1 MPVAF
6 TLTVTVFGIPGTA
19 VFDTVTDPMET
30 VRVDLFGLGRFFT
43 IQLLI
48 EATKT

>member
-6 TLTVTVFGIPGTA
+6 TVTVTVFGIPGTA

-30 VRVDLFGLGRFFT
+30 VRVDLLGFGLFFT
-43 IQLLI
+43 IKLLTQ
-48 EATKT
+48 ATKT